1 MLKSEGN
8 HLIFKAINHTFEIT
22 RLISK
27 FFVCSEKSE
36 VYPGSYQKV
45 ISGSDVQVL
54 ESPKDFD
61 MLNQGHCRL

>member
-1 MLKSEGN
+1 MLKSGGN

-36 VYPGSYQKV
+36 FYPDSYQKV
-45 ISGSDVQVL
+45 ASGTDVHVL

-61 MLNQGHCRL
+61 MLNQGHFRL

>member
-8 HLIFKAINHTFEIT
+8 HLIFKATNHTFEIT
-22 RLISK
+22 RLIFK

-45 ISGSDVQVL
+45 VSGSDVHVL

-61 MLNQGHCRL
+61 MLNQGLFRL

>member
-27 FFVCSEKSE
+27 FFVCSEKYE
-36 VYPGSYQKV
+36 VYPGYQKV
-45 ISGSDVQVL
+45 ASGTDVHVL

-61 MLNQGHCRL
+61 MLNQGHFRL